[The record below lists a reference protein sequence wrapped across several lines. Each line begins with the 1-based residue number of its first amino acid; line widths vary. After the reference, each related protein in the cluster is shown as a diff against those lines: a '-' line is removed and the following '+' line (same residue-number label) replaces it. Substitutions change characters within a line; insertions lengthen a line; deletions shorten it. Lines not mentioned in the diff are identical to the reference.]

1 MPMTLNEFQ
10 HLADRLRSEISRVV
24 KGQEAMVDMLLTS
37 LFARGHCLLEGP
49 PGTAKTLLAQCL
61 SKVSTLQFGR
71 VQFTPDLMP
80 GDVIGVNLFNF
91 QTGEFRLT
99 RGPVFTDILL
109 ADEINRAPPKTQAA
123 LLQAMNER
131 EVTIDGTNYPLG
143 ESFFV
148 IATQNPIEQHGTYP
162 LPEAQLDRFLF
173 KLLVDFPDRDNE
185 ISILSASAGLP
196 LSHGAQTRDIAKVMT
211 AEELADGHA
220 LVDSIR
226 LDQTI
231 IEYIVDLIRATR
243 SDGEVLHGASTRAAS
258 AISGAV
264 RARAALDGRD
274 YALPDDVQA
283 LFVPALRHRIVLGPS
298 AEIEGR
304 SPDDVLTAILNR
316 QDAPR

>member
-1 MPMTLNEFQ
+1 MAMTLTAFQ
-10 HLADRLRSEISRVV
+10 QLAEALRGEIRKVIA
-24 KGQEAMVDMLLTS
+24 GQDALIDQVLTA

-61 SKVSTLQFGR
+61 SRVTTLDFGR

-80 GDVIGVNLFNF
+80 GDVLGVSLYNF
-91 QTGEFRLT
+91 QTNEFRLT

-131 EVTIDGTNYPLG
+131 EVTIDGETHPLG
-143 ESFFV
+143 AEFFV

-173 KLLVDFPDRDNE
+173 KLIVDFPDRE
-185 ISILSASAGLP
+185 AEVAILSRGTQRPVGDGQNP
-196 LSHGAQTRDIAKVMT
+196 LAPVMSRE
-211 AEELADGHA
+211 ALREGHA
-220 LVDSIR
+220 LVDAIR
-226 LDQTI
+226 LDASI
-231 IEYIVDLIRATR
+231 VSYIVDLVRATR
-243 SDGEVLHGASTRAAS
+243 TDGEVLHGASTRAA
-258 AISGAV
+258 AALAGAV

-283 LFVPALRHRIVLGPS
+283 LFLPAMRHRIVLGPS

-304 SPDDVLTAILNR
+304 SADEVLTAILNR

>member
-1 MPMTLNEFQ
+1 MQMTLTEFQ
-10 HLADRLRSEISRVV
+10 KLTDDLRAEIGGVV
-24 KGQEAMVDMLLTS
+24 QGQDALIDLLLVS
-37 LFARGHCLLEGP
+37 LFSRGHCLLEGP

-61 SKVSTLQFGR
+61 SEVTTLDFGR

-80 GDVIGVNLFNF
+80 GDVLGVNLFNF
-91 QTGEFRLT
+91 QTNEFRLT
-99 RGPVFTDILL
+99 KGPIFTDILL

-131 EVTIDGTNYPLG
+131 EVTIDGETHTLG
-143 ESFFV
+143 SQFFV

-173 KLLVDFPDRDNE
+173 KLVVDFPDRANE
-185 ISILSASAGLP
+185 IAILSQNAGRP
-196 LSHGAQTRDIAKVMT
+196 LGHEANRGRIRPIMSVQQ
-211 AEELADGHA
+211 LAAGHA
-220 LVDSIR
+220 LIDQIR
-226 LDQTI
+226 LDDTI
-231 IEYIVDLIRATR
+231 VTYIVDLIRATR
-243 SDGEVLHGASTRAAS
+243 VDGEVLHGASTRAAS
-258 AISGAV
+258 ALSGAV

-274 YALPDDVQA
+274 YAIPDDVQA
-283 LFVPALRHRIVLGPS
+283 LFVPALRHRIVLGPT

>member
-1 MPMTLNEFQ
+1 MQMTLTEFQ
-10 HLADRLRSEISRVV
+10 KLTDDLRAEIGGVV
-24 KGQEAMVDMLLTS
+24 QGQDALIDLLLVS
-37 LFARGHCLLEGP
+37 LFSRGHCLLEGP

-61 SKVSTLQFGR
+61 SEVTTLDFGR

-80 GDVIGVNLFNF
+80 GDVLGVNLFNF
-91 QTGEFRLT
+91 QTNEFRLT
-99 RGPVFTDILL
+99 KGPIFTDILL

-131 EVTIDGTNYPLG
+131 EVTIDGETHALG
-143 ESFFV
+143 SQFFV

-173 KLLVDFPDRDNE
+173 KLVVDFPDRAHE
-185 ISILSASAGLP
+185 IAILSQNAGRP
-196 LSHGAQTRDIAKVMT
+196 LGHEANRGRIRPIMSQ
-211 AEELADGHA
+211 EQLAAGHA
-220 LVDSIR
+220 LIDQIR
-226 LDQTI
+226 LDETI
-231 IEYIVDLIRATR
+231 VTYIVDLIRATR
-243 SDGEVLHGASTRAAS
+243 VDGEVLHGASTRAAS
-258 AISGAV
+258 ALSGAV

-274 YALPDDVQA
+274 YAIPDDVQA
-283 LFVPALRHRIVLGPS
+283 LFVPALRHRIVLGPT

>member
-1 MPMTLNEFQ
+1 MQMTLTEFQ
-10 HLADRLRSEISRVV
+10 KLTDDLRAEIGGVV
-24 KGQEAMVDMLLTS
+24 QGQDALIDLLLVS
-37 LFARGHCLLEGP
+37 LFSRGHCLLEGP

-61 SKVSTLQFGR
+61 SEVTTLDFGR

-80 GDVIGVNLFNF
+80 GDVLGVNLFNF
-91 QTGEFRLT
+91 QTNEFRLT
-99 RGPVFTDILL
+99 KGPIFTDILL

-131 EVTIDGTNYPLG
+131 EVTIDGETHTLG
-143 ESFFV
+143 SQFFV

-173 KLLVDFPDRDNE
+173 KLVVDFPDRANE
-185 ISILSASAGLP
+185 IAILSQNAGRP
-196 LSHGAQTRDIAKVMT
+196 LGHEANRGRIRPIMSQ
-211 AEELADGHA
+211 EQLAAGHA
-220 LVDSIR
+220 LIDQIR
-226 LDQTI
+226 LDETI
-231 IEYIVDLIRATR
+231 VTYIVDLIRATR
-243 SDGEVLHGASTRAAS
+243 VDGEVLHGASTRAAS
-258 AISGAV
+258 ALSGAV

-274 YALPDDVQA
+274 YAIPDDVQA
-283 LFVPALRHRIVLGPS
+283 LFVPALRHRIVLGPT